1 MMVRGEVHGPGIG
14 LGLDFGKVNRD
25 DGVMVRFRVWD

>member
-25 DGVMVRFRVWD
+25 DGGDG